1 MCVYSSLRRA
11 DNSQRP
17 TLVLR
22 GTDMNANQVLR
33 VQQPTPATSVE
44 IGPYTAAAAES
55 IRRQRRL
62 RVSGLLVMH

>member
-1 MCVYSSLRRA
+1 MCVYSSLRRV
-11 DNSQRP
+11 DNGQRP

-22 GTDMNANQVLR
+22 GTDINANQVLR
-33 VQQPTPATSVE
+33 VQQPTLATPAE

-62 RVSGLLVMH
+62 RVGRLLAIH